1 MKKLQKICLIAG
13 IALLAVAAVV
23 LIAWQWGIH
32 SANEKAAY
40 YVQSIQALTPQAQ
53 SAVPEPRRD
62 NTMPVLSIDGTDFAG
77 VIEMPRFGSALP
89 VGAQW
94 GKVSK
99 YPCLFDGS
107 AYDSTLQIG
116 ASSQAGQY
124 DFYRDISV
132 GDSVFF
138 TDMAGNRFSYRV
150 TDICYE
156 KHADQATLQKADANL
171 TLFIQNIYAFEY
183 IVISCDISK

>member
-1 MKKLQKICLIAG
+1 MKKLQRICLLAG
-13 IALLAVAAVV
+13 IALLIVAAVV
-23 LIAWQWGIH
+23 LIAWQGGIR
-32 SANEKAAY
+32 SAGEKAAY
-40 YVQSIQALTPQAQ
+40 YVQSIQALTPQSQ
-53 SAVPEPRRD
+53 SAVPEPRLD
-62 NTMPVLSIDGTDFAG
+62 NAMPALSIDGTDFAG
-77 VIEMPRFGSALP
+77 IIEVPGFGSALP
-89 VGAQW
+89 VGAEW
-94 GKVSK
+94 GKVSQ

-138 TDMAGNRFSYRV
+138 TDMAGNRFSYTV
-150 TDICYE
+150 KDIRYQ
-156 KHADQATLQKADANL
+156 KHADQATLQKADADL

>member
-150 TDICYE
+150 TDIRYE
-156 KHADQATLQKADANL
+156 KHADQAALQQVDADL
-171 TLFIQNIYAFEY
+171 TLFIQNIFAFEY
-183 IVISCDISK
+183 IVIFCDISK

>member
-1 MKKLQKICLIAG
+1 MKKLQKICLLAG
-13 IALLAVAAVV
+13 IALLVVAAVV
-23 LIAWQWGIH
+23 LIAWQWGIR

-53 SAVPEPRRD
+53 SAVPEPRLD
-62 NTMPVLSIDGTDFAG
+62 NAMPALSIDGTDFTG
-77 VIEMPRFGSALP
+77 VIEMPKFGSALP

-94 GKVSK
+94 GEVSK

-116 ASSQAGQY
+116 ATSQAGQY
-124 DFYRDISV
+124 DFYREISV
-132 GDSVFF
+132 GDTVFF

-150 TDICYE
+150 MDIRYE
-156 KHADQATLQKADANL
+156 KHADQASLSRQDAAL
-171 TLFIQNIYAFEY
+171 TLFVKNIYALEY
-183 IVISCDISK
+183 IVISCDI